1 MNMRFL
7 RGNNREEKKETIQQ
21 DAVTMPSQG
30 SQIVPG
36 QEAKQESKQKE
47 TKMPSNQIRPN

>member
-1 MNMRFL
+1 MRFL